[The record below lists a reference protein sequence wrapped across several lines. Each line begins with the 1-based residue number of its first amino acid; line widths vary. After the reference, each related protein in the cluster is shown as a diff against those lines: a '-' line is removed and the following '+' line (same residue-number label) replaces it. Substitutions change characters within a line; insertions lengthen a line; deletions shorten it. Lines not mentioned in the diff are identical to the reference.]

1 MKSDNYFP
9 RIESKQKWAFVVCVL
24 TMLVTHLYMFTNKLP
39 NHDDVNRLLVGDTDE
54 VKIQHG
60 RWAGVFFDRVSGN
73 SVSIPYVMGVISVLA
88 FAGTAVILVS
98 LFRIEKKLS
107 IALLCGLL
115 CTFPVSANIFLYG
128 YIADAYFISMFL
140 AAWGVWLLTQEKILR
155 NVCGIM
161 LLTLSCGC
169 YQAFW
174 CMGMALLFLYY
185 VLQFLNLREAWKKF
199 AVKIAKCLGCAAASL
214 VLYLVINKVVQTV
227 TGYGATDYQGLSAMG
242 QFGGIRG
249 FIKVFVYA
257 YYEFV
262 QFFYLKGNFTGSHWL
277 IAVNIFLTVVTI
289 LLMIRRMKENKR
301 PIGYWIVF
309 LLLLGLIPLAFNL
322 ISVVS
327 MNQTHVLM
335 QYTFLM
341 PYIMCLLLLD
351 KSRGGRR
358 MISVVS
364 YVLLFIIAYNGFLTD
379 NTIYFRQQL
388 NYEAT
393 YSYTVRLLSRIEAME
408 GYDPSIPVAFIN
420 ENPQYYD
427 HVTIMSENYP
437 EEMEY
442 FSFLEDMAGT
452 EPHTFV
458 KRANDISD
466 FCKYYHGYD
475 LQLEDAEKLSDLA
488 ATKEFQDMPTYP
500 DAGGMR
506 YIDNVLVIKL
516 ADAK

>member
-1 MKSDNYFP
+1 MRPNTFFP
-9 RIESKQKWAFVVCVL
+9 RIESRHKWAFVVCVI

-39 NHDDVNRLLVGDTDE
+39 NHDDVNRLLIGDTDE
-54 VKIQHG
+54 IKIQHG
-60 RWAGVFFDRVSGN
+60 RWAGVIFDRVSGN
-73 SVSIPYVMGVISVLA
+73 SVSIPYVMGFISILA

-98 LFRIEKKLS
+98 LFRIEKRLS
-107 IALLCGLL
+107 IAIMCGLL
-115 CTFPVSANIFLYG
+115 CTFPVSANIFMYG

-140 AAWGVWLLTQEKILR
+140 AVWGVWLLIQEKISA
-155 NVCGIM
+155 NVCGM
-161 LLTLSCGC
+161 ALLTLSCGC

-185 VLQFLNLREAWKKF
+185 AMQFLYLKGEWKKF
-199 AVKIAKCLGCAAASL
+199 AVRIAKCLGYAAASL
-214 VLYLVINKVVQTV
+214 VLYLIINKIVQTV

-242 QFGGIRG
+242 RFGGVRG

-262 QFFYLKGNFTGSHWL
+262 QFFYLKGSFTGSHWM
-277 IAVNIFLTVVTI
+277 IAVNVVLTAAVVF
-289 LLMIRRMKENKR
+289 LMIRRVKENKHL
-301 PIGYWIVF
+301 IGYWIVF
-309 LLLLGLIPLAFNL
+309 ALLLGLIPLAFNL

-341 PYIMCLLLLD
+341 PYLMCLLLLD
-351 KSRGGRR
+351 RNSNGNRKMS
-358 MISVVS
+358 IVFYALLIFVS
-364 YVLLFIIAYNGFLTD
+364 YNGFLTD
-379 NTIYFRQQL
+379 NAIYFRQQL

-393 YSYTVRLLSRIEAME
+393 YSYTVRLLSRIESME

-420 ENPQYYD
+420 ENPQNYD
-427 HVTIMSENYP
+427 HISIMLENYP

-442 FSFLEDMAGT
+442 FDFLDGMAAT
-452 EPHTFV
+452 EPHSFV
-458 KRANDISD
+458 KRANDIAD

-475 LQLEDAEKLSDLA
+475 LQLLDMYELSDLV

-500 DAGGMR
+500 QAGGMR
-506 YIDNVLVIKL
+506 YIDDVLVIKL
-516 ADAK
+516 ADEE